1 MLLWAGGFL
10 QARTTPTLRHV
21 LMQHALRDRH
31 AKVLTCVVTYP
42 HARRADMI
50 RADADAHA

>member
-31 AKVLTCVVTYP
+31 AKVLTCIVTYP

-50 RADADAHA
+50 CADADAHA